1 MANPNGDL
9 SPIIIDL
16 TAAKDGK
23 LDEFNFLAMMG
34 SGIKELLKL
43 MFGGSG
49 AVPVSVRGSQGDVK
63 SFAKTLGREKRY
75 IDAYRKYGLN
85 DPRTYKNKFKL
96 NNSIKDF
103 KKKTGLKWPFK

>member
-1 MANPNGDL
+1 MREPDSDL
-9 SPIIIDL
+9 TPIVIDL

-49 AVPVSVRGSQGDVK
+49 AVPVSVKGSKEDVR

-75 IDAYRKYGLN
+75 IDAYRKYGLS

-96 NNSIKDF
+96 NKSIKDF